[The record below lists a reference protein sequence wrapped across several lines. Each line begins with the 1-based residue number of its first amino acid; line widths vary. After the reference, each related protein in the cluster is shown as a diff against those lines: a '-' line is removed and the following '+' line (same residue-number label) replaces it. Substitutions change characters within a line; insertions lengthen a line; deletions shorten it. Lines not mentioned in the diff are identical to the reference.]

1 MIAVGGALGIVLGGG
16 LAAGLIAVS
25 GLHVYGPAAAV
36 AAFIAALG
44 PTGVPVSVVAPT
56 LILFGA
62 GLGLLVVTIFFYA
75 LCAVTSVP
83 AVAAGP
89 PFVSP
94 PAELF
99 GRGVMLGLAGSVNLA
114 VMSAIPWLAFLAP
127 PLFVLTLLAFVPAIA
142 ASRPFQ
148 VALGAAGWVLPL
160 NYLMVPLGTLLF
172 LVNLPTGTTIRRDGS
187 TASIESLGGF
197 VTGFIPVGSA
207 FNVGNFTFLPA
218 SAAPPLPSFTVTPSV
233 SIHETGHTLSN
244 AAFGGFFYWIGA
256 IDELVIA
263 RRAGAYAEL
272 MAESH
277 LGGAD
282 GGPFLP
288 MW

>member
-1 MIAVGGALGIVLGGG
+1 MIALGGALGILLGGG
-16 LAAGLIAVS
+16 LAIGLIGIS
-25 GLHVYGPAAAV
+25 GLPVFGPAGAV
-36 AAFIAALG
+36 AALIAALG
-44 PTGVPVSVVAPT
+44 PVGVPASVIAPT
-56 LILFGA
+56 LLLFGA

-75 LCAVTSVP
+75 LCAVTAAP

-89 PFVSP
+89 PFIAP
-94 PAELF
+94 PVELF
-99 GRGVMLGLAGSVNLA
+99 GRGVLIGLAGSVNFA
-114 VMSAIPWLAFLAP
+114 VMSAIPWLWPVAG
-127 PLFVLTLLAFVPAIA
+127 PLFALTFLAFVPAVA

-148 VALGAAGWVLPL
+148 ALQGAAGWILPL

-172 LVNLPTGTTIRRDGS
+172 LVNLPTGPAIRADAG
-187 TASIESLGGF
+187 TASIESRGGL
-197 VTGFIPVGSA
+197 VGRFIAPTSA

-218 SAAPPLPSFTVTPSV
+218 TPGPPPSLTVPPSV

-256 IDELVIA
+256 IDELVIG
-263 RRAGAYAEL
+263 RGAGAYAEL

-277 LGGAD
+277 LGGAS
-282 GGPFLP
+282 GAAFLP